1 MSATNKFPEWLP
13 SHIYAHSVRLIEKA
27 DLNSAEPLL
36 LRLTSHDM
44 MKHVWKTLCK
54 KATDPQQLIDFLE
67 FIRQYPALAGNP
79 NASITILSDTSQ
91 RDVFQNIAVKIDQ
104 IRGELKDLSDQRD
117 PDDGWRLLESTLG
130 RAETESL
137 KQGMSGNFL
146 EIKQLQH
153 HLTTIQAQYS
163 IIDILEVMSK
173 AAEYSATAP
182 DARLPKKR
190 NSPRA
195 KQNQLAMDLRRY
207 LKQHFDTESPSM
219 IATIVNTAFNY
230 PNSAISADDVRKLKI

>member
-1 MSATNKFPEWLP
+1 MDTPKNPIIDKLFQHTKNLTVLGFSK
-13 SHIYAHSVRLIEKA
+13 S
-27 DLNSAEPLL
+27 LL
-36 LRLTSHDM
+36 VRLTSNSDM
-44 MKHVWKTLCK
+44 KNVWQVLSNKID
-54 KATDPQQLIDFLE
+54 DPQKLIDLLDY
-67 FIRQYPALAGNP
+67 IRLHPTLAGNP
-79 NASITILSDTSQ
+79 NDPITILGDVSQ
-91 RDVFQNIAVKIDQ
+91 REVFQNITVKIDQ
-104 IRGELKDLSDQRD
+104 LKDELKGLSNQRD

-153 HLTTIQAQYS
+153 QLATIQAQYS

-173 AAEYSATAP
+173 AAEYAATAP

-195 KQNQLAMDLRRY
+195 KQNQLAMDLKRY

-230 PNSAISADDVRKLKI
+230 PNAALSADDVRKLKV